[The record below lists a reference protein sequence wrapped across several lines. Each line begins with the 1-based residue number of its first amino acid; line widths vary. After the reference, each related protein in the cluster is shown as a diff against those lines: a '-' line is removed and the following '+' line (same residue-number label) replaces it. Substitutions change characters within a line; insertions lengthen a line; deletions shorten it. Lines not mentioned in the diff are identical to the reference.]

1 MATLEQ
7 ITRGE
12 VVRGI
17 LAQALVASSDVRWI
31 GTVAIEVTGK
41 ATSLNYDLA
50 KLAQAKEPV

>member
-17 LAQALVASSDVRWI
+17 LAEGLVAISDVRWI
-31 GTVAIEVTGK
+31 GTVAIE
-41 ATSLNYDLA
+41 ASWN
-50 KLAQAKEPV
+50 